1 MRFIMRNKEYGLKVV
16 APSEACRDNILKSAK
31 KINGDPVW
39 EQFSVLPD
47 EVVPKHTELSKEE
60 LLAMLEAKE
69 EQIAQMNKAKE
80 KAAKAFY
87 EPQPRKR
94 GPKPKVKHEERTE
107 ESHGL
112 AEETD
117 QKEEG

>member
-16 APSEACRDNILKSAK
+16 APSEACRDKILRSAK
-31 KINGDPVW
+31 KKNGDPVW

-47 EVVPKHTELSKEE
+47 EVVPKHNEMSLEE
-60 LLAMLEAKE
+60 LKALLTAKE
-69 EQIAQMNKAKE
+69 EQIAMME
-80 KAAKAFY
+80 KAARERAKEVY
-87 EPQPRKR
+87 EPKPRKR

-112 AEETD
+112 TEEAD

>member
-16 APSEACRDNILKSAK
+16 APSEACRD
-31 KINGDPVW
+31 KIIAASKRIQGKPVW

-47 EVVPKHTELSKEE
+47 EVVPKHSEMSKEE
-60 LLAMLEAKE
+60 LLALLAAKE
-69 EQIAQMNKAKE
+69 EEIKQMESKKF
-80 KAAKAFY
+80 KAARAVA
-87 EPQPRKR
+87 EPTPKKR
-94 GPKPKVKHEERTE
+94 GPKPKVKHEESAE

-112 AEETD
+112 TEEVD